1 MAKVVINFKVDKE
14 TKEEAQKLAQ
24 ELGIPLSALVNSQLR
39 QLIRTRSFELNAT
52 PTMTPFLEGVLDQV
66 ESDRKAGRN
75 FSPVFSSVE
84 EMFDHLDK
92 QR

>member
-1 MAKVVINFKVDKE
+1 MTKVVINFKVDKE

-39 QLIRTRSFELNAT
+39 QLIRTRSFELSAT

-75 FSPVFSSVE
+75 YSPVFSSVK
-84 EMFDHLDK
+84 EMLDHLDK